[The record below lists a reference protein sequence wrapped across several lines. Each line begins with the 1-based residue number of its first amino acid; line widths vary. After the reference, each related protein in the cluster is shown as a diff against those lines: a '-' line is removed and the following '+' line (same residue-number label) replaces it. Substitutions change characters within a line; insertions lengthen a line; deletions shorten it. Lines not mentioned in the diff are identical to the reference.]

1 MYHTVSSPDAHTL
14 ASMSH
19 FRRVRSGRTYFFTL
33 VAFRRRT
40 ILCDDAIRS
49 SLRSAFD
56 RTRLRRP
63 FSIDAI
69 VLMPDH
75 LHCIWTLPDGDTDI
89 STRWAQIKHHVSF
102 SCRDQYDDI
111 LPTESRR
118 RRGESAIWQRRFWEH
133 QIRDDDDMTRHV
145 DYIHYNPVRH
155 GHVTSAAQWPYSSF
169 GRFVKNGIYPPDW
182 GGTEAARTMMLE

>member
-1 MYHTVSSPDAHTL
+1 
-14 ASMSH
+14 MSH
-19 FRRVRSGRTYFFTL
+19 FRRVRSGWTYFFTL
-33 VAFRRRT
+33 VAFRRRP
-40 ILCDDAIRS
+40 ILCDEAIRS
-49 SLRSAFD
+49 SLRTAFD

-63 FSIDAI
+63 FTIDAI

-111 LPTESRR
+111 VPTESRR

-133 QIRDDDDMTRHV
+133 QITDDDDMTRHV

-155 GHVTSAAQWPYSSF
+155 GHVSSAAQWPYSSF
-169 GRFVKNGIYPPDW
+169 GRFVKNGIYPLDW

>member
-1 MYHTVSSPDAHTL
+1 
-14 ASMSH
+14 MSH
-19 FRRVRSGRTYFFTL
+19 FRRVRSGRSYFFTL
-33 VAFRRRT
+33 VAFRRRP

-49 SLRSAFD
+49 SLRTAFD

-63 FSIDAI
+63 FAIDAI

-89 STRWAQIKHHVSF
+89 STRWTQIKHHVHF
-102 SCRDQYDDI
+102 SV
-111 LPTESRR
+111 
-118 RRGESAIWQRRFWEH
+118 A
-133 QIRDDDDMTRHV
+133 RDDDDMTRHV

-169 GRFVKNGIYPPDW
+169 GRFVKSGLYLPDW